1 VDYGKVVHL
10 YKYLVMENNAA
21 TSNQKY
27 ILPAVLSLII
37 PGLGQIWKAHLWR
50 SAAMI
55 ILLII
60 LVVMDKMQLFEA
72 YYVPFIVLHIA
83 LRCWSA
89 YDAWSAGEDWK

>member
-1 VDYGKVVHL
+1 
-10 YKYLVMENNAA
+10 MENTTA

-37 PGLGQIWKAHLWR
+37 PGLGQVWKAHLWR

-83 LRCWSA
+83 LRFWSA
-89 YDAWSAGEDWK
+89 YERWGGLEIRGETTIDLYI